1 LKGDSHGGPS
11 PGETDQ
17 SVSGSLRFMYSSTA
31 GGTAQLDLTIGGV
44 PQAAQ
49 GFTDTQA
56 LAVGDGSGAPGSPDY
71 VSVGSMYTYLSA
83 PSLLH
88 PYSVYWGNGLWQLLL
103 RDGDGTAW
111 RGLTGP
117 LPPASPPDAGAFET
131 RDIQLLQQSCEDFGH
146 GTCTGGFTESTVL
159 YDVTIDAFTVPEPSV
174 FASFLL
180 ALAACLAARSRP
192 LSSRSSPA

>member
-1 LKGDSHGGPS
+1 H
-11 PGETDQ
+11 
-17 SVSGSLRFMYSSTA
+17 
-31 GGTAQLDLTIGGV
+31 
-44 PQAAQ
+44 AAQ
-49 GFTDTQA
+49 GFTDTQV

-111 RGLTGP
+111 SGLTGP
-117 LPPASPPDAGAFET
+117 LPPASPPDAGVFET

-174 FASFLL
+174 LASSLL